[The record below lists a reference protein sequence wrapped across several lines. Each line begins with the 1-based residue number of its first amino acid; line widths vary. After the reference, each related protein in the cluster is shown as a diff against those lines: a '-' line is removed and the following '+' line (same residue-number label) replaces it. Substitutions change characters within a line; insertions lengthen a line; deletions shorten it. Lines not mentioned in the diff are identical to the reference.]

1 MEKTYYIGLDV
12 GSTTA
17 KIAVIDSDNRVI
29 YSKYERHNARVSPL
43 YLAFSQMHCI
53 EQERPQMGIREKPRK
68 VKGNH
73 RSEEMRWSS
82 QEWTERLH
90 SEVSW
95 KEE

>member
-1 MEKTYYIGLDV
+1 MRCVYFPKVMQLVKSHV
-12 GSTTA
+12 GILTQVQVTPLL
-17 KIAVIDSDNRVI
+17 
-29 YSKYERHNARVSPL
+29 SPL
-43 YLAFSQMHCI
+43 YLAVSQMHCI

-73 RSEEMRWSS
+73 RNEEVRWSS